1 MRDIPLS
8 PAPTL
13 SPAEKLEAAIGLA
26 EVGYEMMR
34 ENLRRRHPD
43 ASDDEIHRL
52 LTAWLHERPG
62 AEHGDAVGRR
72 APHRFEGA

>member
-1 MRDIPLS
+1 MRNIPLS
-8 PAPTL
+8 PAPAL
-13 SPAEKLEAAIGLA
+13 SPAERLKATIDLA

-43 ASDDEIHRL
+43 ASDDEIQTM

-62 AEHGDAVGRR
+62 AEHGDGVGRA
-72 APHRFEGA
+72 APHRFANA